1 MGLPVITTC
10 PVCEERLKVT
20 KLTCGSCHTT
30 IENTFEFPALLS
42 LKKEQLQFI
51 ETFILCRGSIK
62 EVEKALGISYPT
74 VRNKLEEVIAELG
87 DPFQVMQEKED
98 EKKNVIE
105 RLSSGDISADEA
117 IKLLKRKK

>member
-1 MGLPVITTC
+1 MDIPVITTC
-10 PVCEERLKVT
+10 PICQERLKVT
-20 KLTCGSCHTT
+20 KLSCGYCKTT

-62 EVEKALGISYPT
+62 EVEKVLGISYPT
-74 VRNKLEEVIAELG
+74 VRNKLEEIITELG
-87 DPFQVMQEKED
+87 DPYQVKQEKED

-105 RLSSGDISADEA
+105 KLSSGSISAEEA
-117 IKLLKRKK
+117 IKLLKKK